1 MEDKPSQAL
10 RYGRWKS
17 SMWLAIDA
25 VKKGDADVA
34 VSGGNTGALMAMSK
48 FNLKTLPGI
57 DRPAIAALWPTLRG
71 ESVVLDLGASIGADA
86 DHLVDLA
93 VMGAAMARI
102 LFGLDRPSVGL
113 LNIGVEEAK
122 GLEPVREASAVLREQ
137 KLPGLDYHG
146 FVEGNDI
153 GKGTVDVVVTEGFAG
168 NIALKTAEGT
178 ARQMAEYL
186 KGAMTRTLS
195 ARIGYLFARSAFR
208 ELRERMDTRKANGG
222 VFLGLNGI
230 VIKSHGSTDAEG
242 FAAAIGLGHGV
253 VRDELLAKITAAL
266 GRPGKP
272 RPAGRRRSCLVTT
285 KRSVILGCGSYLP
298 AQILTNSDLAR
309 KVDTSD
315 DWIVQRTGIHERH
328 IAAPGEW
335 TSHMAVHAA
344 KAALAH
350 AKVDAQSIDLI
361 VLATSTPDNTFPASA
376 VSVQAELGIT
386 HGAAFDL
393 QAVCSG
399 FVFALATADSLL
411 KSGAF
416 SRALVIGSETFSR
429 ILDWTDRGTCVL
441 FGDGAG
447 AVVLDLQTQPDKG
460 EERGIL
466 TVRLRSDGRY
476 KSKLY
481 VDGGPSST
489 GTVGHLRM
497 EGREVFRHAVAM
509 ITDVVEDAFKATGY
523 TAADIDWFIP
533 HQANK
538 RIIDGSA
545 HKLGIPPGKIVVT
558 VDRHGNT
565 SAASIPLALADAVA
579 DRRIKRGDLLLLEA
593 MGGGFTWGAALVR
606 W

>member
-1 MEDKPSQAL
+1 MSDKVRIALDAMGGDHGPAVVVAGADLALTHHPGTEFLLFGNSALVAPLVDARPSLKAASKLVHTDIAVRMEDKPSQAL
-10 RYGRWKS
+10 RYGRSKS

-57 DRPAIAALWPTLRG
+57 ERPAIAALWPTLRG

-186 KGAMTRTLS
+186 KTAMTRTLS

-208 ELRERMDTRKANGG
+208 ELRERMDTRKSNGG

-253 VRDELLAKITAAL
+253 IRDELLAKITAAL

-272 RPAGRRRSCLVTT
+272 
-285 KRSVILGCGSYLP
+285 
-298 AQILTNSDLAR
+298 AR
-309 KVDTSD
+309 
-315 DWIVQRTGIHERH
+315 
-328 IAAPGEW
+328 
-335 TSHMAVHAA
+335 
-344 KAALAH
+344 
-350 AKVDAQSIDLI
+350 
-361 VLATSTPDNTFPASA
+361 
-376 VSVQAELGIT
+376 
-386 HGAAFDL
+386 
-393 QAVCSG
+393 QAV
-399 FVFALATADSLL
+399 
-411 KSGAF
+411 
-416 SRALVIGSETFSR
+416 
-429 ILDWTDRGTCVL
+429 
-441 FGDGAG
+441 
-447 AVVLDLQTQPDKG
+447 
-460 EERGIL
+460 
-466 TVRLRSDGRY
+466 
-476 KSKLY
+476 
-481 VDGGPSST
+481 GG
-489 GTVGHLRM
+489 
-497 EGREVFRHAVAM
+497 VA
-509 ITDVVEDAFKATGY
+509 
-523 TAADIDWFIP
+523 
-533 HQANK
+533 
-538 RIIDGSA
+538 S
-545 HKLGIPPGKIVVT
+545 
-558 VDRHGNT
+558 
-565 SAASIPLALADAVA
+565 
-579 DRRIKRGDLLLLEA
+579 
-593 MGGGFTWGAALVR
+593 
-606 W
+606 